1 MRRSLVPFLILV
13 AVISISLLWVPR
25 QAIDPWGVLNPYKFL
40 QLILLLSL
48 IQILSAFLMRFFNR
62 KFGGIAL
69 GFLGGLI
76 SSTAFTASLSKQSH
90 QSSEDEVRLL
100 SLSYLSALLGMALEA
115 CGLVF
120 FAAGNPH
127 WQLGLIFAGP
137 LFMTLFLIVRRTR
150 TLGKAEVTSDNDSTL
165 SISSVLKLALFIL
178 IILAVSKIL
187 QNVVGEYGIY
197 ALTFLVCLFELHGSI
212 IANVQMHE
220 VGNLSVRAL
229 GHTLMLGLLAS
240 YLAKMTL
247 VILLGRKDLK
257 LRVVKYT
264 TYLVVSLL
272 AGWSIFYFTAY

>member
-13 AVISISLLWVPR
+13 VVISISLFWVPR
-25 QAIDPWGVLNPYKFL
+25 HAIDPWGVLNPYKFL

-48 IQILSAFLMRFFNR
+48 IQILSAFLMHFFNR

-100 SLSYLSALLGMALEA
+100 SLSYLSALMGMALEA

-120 FAAGNPH
+120 FAAGSPH

-137 LFMTLFLIVRRTR
+137 LLTTLFLIVRRTR
-150 TLGKAEVTSDNDSTL
+150 TLRKTDITSNNDSTL

-187 QNVVGEYGIY
+187 QNAVGEYGVY
-197 ALTFLVCLFELHGSI
+197 VLTFLVCLFELHGSI

-220 VGNLSVRAL
+220 VGSLTVRAL
-229 GHTLMLGLLAS
+229 GHTLMLGLLSS
-240 YLAKMTL
+240 YLAKMAL

-257 LRVVKYT
+257 IRVIKYT
-264 TYLVVSLL
+264 AYLVSSLL
-272 AGWSIFYFTAY
+272 AGWSIFYFTA

>member
-1 MRRSLVPFLILV
+1 
-13 AVISISLLWVPR
+13 
-25 QAIDPWGVLNPYKFL
+25 
-40 QLILLLSL
+40 
-48 IQILSAFLMRFFNR
+48 
-62 KFGGIAL
+62 
-69 GFLGGLI
+69 
-76 SSTAFTASLSKQSH
+76 
-90 QSSEDEVRLL
+90 
-100 SLSYLSALLGMALEA
+100 
-115 CGLVF
+115 
-120 FAAGNPH
+120 
-127 WQLGLIFAGP
+127 
-137 LFMTLFLIVRRTR
+137 
-150 TLGKAEVTSDNDSTL
+150 L

-220 VGNLSVRAL
+220 VGDLSVRAL